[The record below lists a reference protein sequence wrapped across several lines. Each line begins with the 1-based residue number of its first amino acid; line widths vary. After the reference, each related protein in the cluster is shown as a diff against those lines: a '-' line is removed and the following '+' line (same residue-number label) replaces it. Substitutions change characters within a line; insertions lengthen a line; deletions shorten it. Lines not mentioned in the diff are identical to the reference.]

1 MSAYF
6 DSDHHRDDA
15 MSDTLHSKVRSGLM
29 WSIGQS
35 WGVKLTTLI
44 LYMVLAR
51 VLDPYQLGVFAAAM
65 VVLAFVGLFVDQGL
79 SQAIVQRA
87 QITVQ
92 QLNTVFLINLGLAIL
107 IYTVLWFIAPM
118 LAAYFKIAEL
128 TDILRV
134 SSLAVLVSATCFSQQ
149 AMLHRNFRYRWLAIS
164 TLVATIVSGVV
175 GVICA
180 LLGMGTWSLVIQM
193 LLSSVIVAVMLWTQ
207 PQWRFSFD
215 LDFAG
220 VRSLFSYGMKR
231 LGTSLLDFVNT
242 RYVELF
248 VAATLG
254 PVALGIYSVGVR
266 IYQALIQALSSA
278 ILDVAHSGF
287 SRVASNSPVLL
298 AAYYKAVTLTVAIAV
313 PVFGLLAAMAP
324 EATVIF
330 FGHRWALSADILR
343 PIAFMGAVQVV
354 AYYNGTLFNAI
365 GRPDIGLKFMVL
377 KTAVTLFALWLVRES
392 DLITIVYAY
401 VASQL
406 VLIPL
411 IFYLVKRV
419 VGISLRTV
427 LVRTWRFLFASALG
441 ITLILLSRQVDAVMQ
456 LPMLSRGIVL
466 GLIGS
471 VAYMGFLALIART
484 QLQELFLMIR
494 VQRQLG

>member
-1 MSAYF
+1 
-6 DSDHHRDDA
+6 
-15 MSDTLHSKVRSGLM
+15 MSDTLHSKVRSGLL
-29 WSIGQS
+29 WSLAQS
-35 WGVKLTTLI
+35 WGVKLVTL
-44 LYMVLAR
+44 LLFMVMAR
-51 VLDPYQLGVFAAAM
+51 VLDPHQLGVFAAAT
-65 VVLAFVGLFVDQGL
+65 VVLAFVGLFIDQGL

-92 QLNTVFLINLGLAIL
+92 QLNTVFLINLGLAVLLYAI
-107 IYTVLWFIAPM
+107 LWFVAPLIAVY
-118 LAAYFKIAEL
+118 LKIPEL
-128 TDILRV
+128 IDILRV
-134 SSLAVLVSATCFSQQ
+134 ASLAILISATCFSQQ

-164 TLVATIVSGVV
+164 TLVATLLSGVV

-180 LLGMGTWSLVIQM
+180 LRGMGTWSLVIQM
-193 LLSSVIVAVMLWTQ
+193 LMGTVIGAVMLWTQ

-266 IYQALIQALSSA
+266 IYQALMQALSSA

-287 SRVASNSPVLL
+287 SRVAHDPPVLL
-298 AAYYKAVTLTVAIAV
+298 AAYYKAVTLTVAVAV
-313 PVFGLLAAMAP
+313 PVFCLLAAIAP

-330 FGHRWALSADILR
+330 FGHRWAASADILR
-343 PIAFMGAVQVV
+343 PIAFLGAVQVV

-377 KTAVTLFALWLVRES
+377 KTVVTFLSLWLVRES
-392 DLITIVYAY
+392 DLLAIVYAY
-401 VASQL
+401 AASQL

-411 IFYLVKRV
+411 IFYLAQRI
-419 VGISLRTV
+419 VGVSLRTV
-427 LVRTWRFLFASALG
+427 LMRTWRFLFASVLG
-441 ITLILLSRQVDAVMQ
+441 VALILLSRHVDAVMQ
-456 LPMLSRGIVL
+456 LPVLFRGIVL
-466 GLIGS
+466 GMIGS
-471 VAYMGFLALIART
+471 VAYLGFLVLAARA
-484 QLQELFLMIR
+484 QLRELFVMVR
-494 VQRQLG
+494 VQRQPG